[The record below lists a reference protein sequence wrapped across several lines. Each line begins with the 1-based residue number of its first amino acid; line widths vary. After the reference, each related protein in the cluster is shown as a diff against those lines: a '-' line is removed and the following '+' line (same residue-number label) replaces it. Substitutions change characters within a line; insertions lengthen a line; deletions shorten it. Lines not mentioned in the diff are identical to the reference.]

1 MFKNSTVDS
10 HLRVESNPSASAWG
24 PAPLA
29 LFPFLQPY
37 PAAIHRSGYFP
48 KWVSCC
54 SSSLLFHQPEHLP
67 LAPRLCSLSAG
78 LSWVTSPGKPPWP
91 PKQSSHFR
99 LSPYPMCALFLCL
112 QWHCC
117 DVYTSL
123 SWVIWGLGRLLII
136 LFTQHSSSTVL
147 DKCLWSEVGNEWM
160 WALDSHTSGTSALST

>member
-1 MFKNSTVDS
+1 MFKKSTVDS

-29 LFPFLQPY
+29 LFP
-37 PAAIHRSGYFP
+37 
-48 KWVSCC
+48 
-54 SSSLLFHQPEHLP
+54 SSSLTPQPYTAPGTSLNGLP
-67 LAPRLCSLSAG
+67 VVAVLCSFISQDIFLPRPDPAPCLPG
-78 LSWVTSPGKPPWP
+78 LSWVTYPGKPPWP
-91 PKQSSHFR
+91 PKQSSHFL
-99 LSPYPMCALFLCL
+99 LSPCPVCALFLCH
-112 QWHCC
+112 QWHCR

-160 WALDSHTSGTSALST
+160 WALGSHTSRTSALST